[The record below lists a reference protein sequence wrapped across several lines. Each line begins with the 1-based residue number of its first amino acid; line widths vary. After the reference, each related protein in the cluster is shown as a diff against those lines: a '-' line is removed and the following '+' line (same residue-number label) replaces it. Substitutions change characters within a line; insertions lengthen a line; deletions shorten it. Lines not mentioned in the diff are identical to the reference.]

1 MTRHFSSLLAPRLAA
16 LIVLSLV
23 MVLGLIGLPARAQSG
38 SPFAPVIIVNDMA
51 ITGYEVAQRQKF
63 MELLGATGDVRKLAE
78 DALIEDR
85 LRQWKARQD
94 GVSLNEQA
102 VTDGMAEFA
111 SRANLSAEDFVKALG
126 ENGVDAQTYRD
137 FVSAGVIWRE
147 VVKANF
153 VGRVTVSDADV
164 DRALRLVT
172 PRAERAK
179 VLLSEVV
186 VRIGGGGEAEAMAK
200 ARRASVARTEAE
212 FAQVARDLSSAPSAT
227 KGGRLD
233 WMPIEALPVEVR
245 SAVANLRPGR
255 TTAPLS
261 TPGAVAV
268 FFMRGFDEGGDVAPS
283 ARAVDYATLTLGA
296 TGSAESAALAAKVAA
311 NAHRCDDLYTVARG
325 LPADRL
331 VRVED
336 ARAGA
341 VPADIGAVLPQLDL
355 GETAVLR
362 RGGTDVLVMLC
373 ERGRALNAD
382 LGETGPSRDAARNE
396 LINARINTMSDQ
408 LLASLKAAAVIVRK

>member
-16 LIVLSLV
+16 LIAISLV
-23 MVLGLIGLPARAQSG
+23 LALGLIGLPARAQSG
-38 SPFAPVIIVNDMA
+38 SPFAPAITVNDMA
-51 ITGYEVAQRQKF
+51 ITGYEIAQRQKF
-63 MELLGATGDVRKLAE
+63 MQLLGATGDVRKMAE

-94 GVSLNEQA
+94 GVAVSDQA
-102 VTDGMAEFA
+102 VNQGMAEFA
-111 SRANLSAEDFVKALG
+111 SRANLSAEEFVKALG

-153 VGRVTVSDADV
+153 VGRVMVSDSDI

-200 ARRASVARTEAE
+200 ARRAAAARTEAE
-212 FAQVARDLSSAPSAT
+212 FAEVAREISSSPSAT
-227 KGGRLD
+227 KGGHLD
-233 WMPIEALPVEVR
+233 WMSIESLPAEVR
-245 SAVANLRPGR
+245 GAVANLRPGHS
-255 TTAPLS
+255 TGPLPTS
-261 TPGAVAV
+261 GAVAV
-268 FFMRGFDEGGDVAPS
+268 FFMRGLDEGGAVAPS
-283 ARAVDYATLTLGA
+283 ERALDYATLTLGA

-311 NAHRCDDLYTVARG
+311 RAQRCDDLYSVARG

-331 VRVED
+331 TRMEGTP
-336 ARAGA
+336 AGA
-341 VPADIGAVLPQLDL
+341 VPADLGAVLPRLDP
-355 GETAVLR
+355 GETAVVR

-373 ERGRALNAD
+373 NRGRAINAD
-382 LGETGPSRDAARNE
+382 LGETGPSRDAARSE
-396 LINARINTMSDQ
+396 IINTRITTLSDQ
-408 LLASLKAAAVIVRK
+408 LLAALKASAVIVRK